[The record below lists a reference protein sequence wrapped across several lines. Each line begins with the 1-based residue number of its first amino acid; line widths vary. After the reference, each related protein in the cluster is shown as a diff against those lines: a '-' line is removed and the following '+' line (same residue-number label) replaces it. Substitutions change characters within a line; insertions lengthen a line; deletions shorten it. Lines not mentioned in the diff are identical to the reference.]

1 MNKLRLEEFHN
12 PDGNDTALPEAAED
26 MQTEDAKLAAYEQG
40 YGAGWEDASTAI
52 ADDDARIRAELANH
66 LQTLSFT
73 YHEARIHV
81 LTALEP
87 LLIDFAQK
95 LLPEVAQGA
104 LGPLIL
110 ETMMPL
116 AETLAEAPIG
126 LKVHPQSRAMIEAFL
141 SSAKAPPFTM
151 QEEISLTP
159 GEVHLRLGEAET
171 QIDLDATIHAIRSAL
186 NDFFE
191 ISTKDKING

>member
-26 MQTEDAKLAAYEQG
+26 TQTEDAKLAAYEQG

-87 LLIDFAQK
+87 LLIEFAQK

-116 AETLAEAPIG
+116 AETLAEAPIS

-151 QEEISLTP
+151 QDDISLAQ

-171 QIDLDATIHAIRSAL
+171 QIDLESTIHAIRSAL

>member
-26 MQTEDAKLAAYEQG
+26 TQTEDAKLAAYEQG

-87 LLIDFAQK
+87 LLIEFAQK
-95 LLPEVAQGA
+95 LLPEIAQEA

-116 AETLAEAPIG
+116 AETLAEAPIS

-151 QEEISLTP
+151 QDDISLAQ

-171 QIDLDATIHAIRSAL
+171 QIDLESTIHAIRSAL